1 MILVVLDNQNTK
13 NEVTKICNEPGIN
26 VFKNANPKSR
36 IFLIGPILATVQNNI
51 KKKNLEFGICETMWW
66 TSKTEA
72 QWTVPAFFLMT
83 DEEILVVYPMLLN

>member
-51 KKKNLEFGICETMWW
+51 KNKIWHLEFGIRNLWNY
-66 TSKTEA
+66 
-72 QWTVPAFFLMT
+72 
-83 DEEILVVYPMLLN
+83 VVNF